1 MAGPLVMA
9 FARRFPGGA
18 SVEVAARLDLAAAP
32 LTVLFGP
39 SGAGKSTVLR
49 CIAGLERPDDGT
61 IGLGEERWS
70 DAASGR
76 FLPPRA
82 RRVGLVAQEG
92 ALFPHLTAA
101 ENVAYGL
108 FALPAAGRHS
118 RVAELAAA
126 TGIAPLLGRKPH
138 QLSGGERQ
146 RVALARALAPQP
158 RILLLDEPFSA
169 LDAGAREQLRHGLRR
184 MLSVAGVPAILVT
197 HDRAEA
203 LALGDRIAVL
213 ADGRLRQVGP
223 PEEVFG
229 APADERVARA
239 VGTENV
245 LPARLLRVEGGLA
258 VVQVGAVQL
267 TGVDPGGLG
276 GELLVCLRAEEVVL
290 EPGSAATSARNRL
303 AGTVEWVRPEGPLAR
318 VRLDCGFPLVAL
330 VTRRA
335 VEELSLAPGAR
346 VFALVK
352 APAVRLVPRE

>member
-1 MAGPLVMA
+1 MAGCLVMA

-18 SVEVAARLDLAAAP
+18 AIEVEARLELAEAP

-49 CIAGLERPDDGT
+49 CIAGLERPEHGS
-61 IGLGEERWS
+61 IALGAERWS
-70 DAASGR
+70 DAASGA
-76 FLPPRA
+76 FVPPRL

-92 ALFPHLTAA
+92 ALFPHLTTQ

-108 FALPAAGRHS
+108 FSLAPAERRS
-118 RVAELAAA
+118 RVDELAAA
-126 TGIAPLLGRKPH
+126 TGIGPLLGRRPD

-146 RVALARALAPQP
+146 RVALARALAPRP
-158 RILLLDEPFSA
+158 RLLLLDEPFSA
-169 LDAGAREQLRHGLRR
+169 LDAPAREQLRHELRR
-184 MLSVAGVPAILVT
+184 MLSSAGVPALLVT
-197 HDRAEA
+197 HDRSEA

-245 LPARLLRVEGGLA
+245 LPARLLRTEGGLA
-258 VVQVGAVQL
+258 AVRVGSAEL
-267 TGVDPGGLG
+267 TGVDPGGLSS
-276 GELLVCLRAEEVVL
+276 ELFACVRAEEVVL
-290 EPGSAATSARNRL
+290 EPGSSATSARNRL
-303 AGTVEWVRPEGPLAR
+303 SGTVEWVRPEGPLAR